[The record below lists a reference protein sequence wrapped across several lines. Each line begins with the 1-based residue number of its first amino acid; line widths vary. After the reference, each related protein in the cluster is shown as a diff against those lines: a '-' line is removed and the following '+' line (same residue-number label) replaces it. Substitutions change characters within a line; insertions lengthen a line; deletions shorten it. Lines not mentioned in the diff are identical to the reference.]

1 MTSGALL
8 RNVLRFARLLR
19 DLEVPVDPDRV
30 RLFVQALAFIRLSN
44 RNEFYYAARS
54 CLLTREQDREAFD
67 RAFFA
72 FWRATFNKGIP
83 LTVPRRRSKRDS
95 ELEIHPPGLGVDRG
109 REAESDEAMDE
120 PLIVEATL
128 SYSAREAL
136 RHKDFSDLT
145 EDELEAV
152 KRLIN
157 RLVWRLGDRPSRRHR
172 LGGGP
177 FLDHRRT
184 FRKSLRHG
192 GEIAEWVLRAP
203 KRKPRPLVMIADVSG
218 SMERYTRLLLH
229 FVYSLTQGL
238 EQHVEAFLFST
249 QLTRITRQLRDR
261 DAERALDEVSRQV
274 PDWSGGTKIGA
285 ALKAFNY
292 RWARQ
297 VLSRGAL
304 VAFISDGLDRG
315 EIETLERE
323 CARLQR
329 NCYRLMWINPLL
341 GSAGYKPLARGMR
354 AVLPYVDDFL
364 PARNL
369 ISVER
374 LADHI
379 LSVSE
384 HRPIRRQIAA

>member
-1 MTSGALL
+1 MGRRQVGALGAF
-8 RNVLRFARLLR
+8 VLN
-19 DLEVPVDPDRV
+19 LEVV
-30 RLFVQALAFIRLSN
+30 
-44 RNEFYYAARS
+44 E
-54 CLLTREQDREAFD
+54 
-67 RAFFA
+67 
-72 FWRATFNKGIP
+72 
-83 LTVPRRRSKRDS
+83 
-95 ELEIHPPGLGVDRG
+95 PG
-109 REAESDEAMDE
+109 A
-120 PLIVEATL
+120 
-128 SYSAREAL
+128 
-136 RHKDFSDLT
+136 
-145 EDELEAV
+145 
-152 KRLIN
+152 
-157 RLVWRLGDRPSRRHR
+157 LGD
-172 LGGGP
+172 
-177 FLDHRRT
+177 
-184 FRKSLRHG
+184 
-192 GEIAEWVLRAP
+192 V
-203 KRKPRPLVMIADVSG
+203 RPLLDDGKGVPPPFQERIHLAGTPQVAVSVPG
-218 SMERYTRLLLH
+218 SD
-229 FVYSLTQGL
+229 
-238 EQHVEAFLFST
+238 
-249 QLTRITRQLRDR
+249 RIQ
-261 DAERALDEVSRQV
+261 VSRQV